1 MITTM
6 AQADKE
12 MAALFRQA
20 WEVIAGHSCDWP
32 NMKSDEHSETDT
44 WARWALD
51 YVAGDQVAFGS
62 TGSRKFNKQGLIYI
76 TVYTPLGAGLADARE
91 ASEVAIKAYE
101 GKRTPGD
108 VWFRRV
114 RIESEGHGQGTG
126 RNKSWWTTLVVAEFI
141 YEHLR

>member
-1 MITTM
+1 M

-20 WEVIAGHSCDWP
+20 WEVTAGNTCDWP
-32 NMKSDEHSETDT
+32 NMKSVEHDESDT

-51 YVAGDQVAFGS
+51 YV
-62 TGSRKFNKQGLIYI
+62 TGSQVTLGGTGTRKFSKQGLIYI
-76 TVYTPLGAGLADARE
+76 TVYSPLGAGLANARD
-91 ASEVAIKAYE
+91 ASEIAIQAYE
-101 GKRTPGD
+101 GKRTPND

-126 RNKSWWTTLVVAEFI
+126 KNKSWWTTLVVAEFT

>member
-6 AQADKE
+6 SQADKE
-12 MAALFRQA
+12 MAELFRQA
-20 WEVIAGHSCDWP
+20 WEVTAGNTCDWP
-32 NMKSDEHSETDT
+32 NMKVPDHAEDET

-51 YVAGDQVAFGS
+51 YVFGDQVTMGK
-62 TGSRKFNKQGLIYI
+62 TGGRKFQKQGLIYI
-76 TVYTPLGAGLADARE
+76 TVYTPLGLGLENARDASQI
-91 ASEVAIKAYE
+91 ALFAYE

-126 RNKSWWTTLVVAEFI
+126 RNKSWWTTLVVAEFT

>member
-1 MITTM
+1 M

-20 WEVIAGHSCDWP
+20 WEVTAGNKCDWP
-32 NMKSDEHSETDT
+32 NMKSDEHDEQDT

-51 YVAGDQVAFGS
+51 YIAGDQSTLGG
-62 TGSRKFNKQGLIYI
+62 TGSRRFTKQGMIYMSI
-76 TVYTPLGAGLADARE
+76 YTPLGKGLENVRN

-101 GKRTPGD
+101 GKRTPND